1 LKNNLRVSV
10 NNEYGE
16 LKSVLLG
23 TVENMAWPSNDKE
36 FDNGIARSTF
46 DGTLTRGSLPPSVI
60 EQANEDL
67 NKFAVVMD
75 KRGIDIIRPQTVG
88 YHWAYSA
95 RDVLLTLGDKVIE
108 CPTPFS
114 SRAFEL
120 DLYPSLHQAD
130 GKIIRAPKPQ
140 SGDDPMFDAANVL
153 KVNDKLV
160 YSLSHSA
167 NEAGAVWLQEQVGTD
182 FEVITWR
189 AVENQI
195 THIDSTLLSCGENT
209 IIANASRLDKESL
222 PRFMKDYKT
231 IWVDDCVPR
240 SFHNFPYASK
250 WIGMNVLSLD
260 PETIVVDEI
269 QTSLIDQLKSE
280 KFNVVPLRM
289 RQSRTLGG
297 GFHCVTCDIERV

>member
-1 LKNNLRVSV
+1 MKV
-10 NNEYGE
+10 NTRNEYGE
-16 LKSVLLG
+16 LRSVLLG

-46 DGTLTRGSLPPSVI
+46 DGTLTRGALPPSVI
-60 EQANEDL
+60 EQATEDL

-75 KRGIDIIRPQTVG
+75 KRGIDIIRPQTIG
-88 YHWAYSA
+88 PNWAYSA
-95 RDVLLTLGDKVIE
+95 RDILLTIGNKVIE

-120 DLYPSLHQAD
+120 DLYPALHQAD

-140 SGDDPMFDAANVL
+140 SSDDPMFDAANVL
-153 KVNDKLV
+153 KLNDKIV

-182 FEVITWR
+182 FEVVPWR

-209 IIANASRLDKESL
+209 IIANSSRLTTETL
-222 PRFMKDYKT
+222 PAFMKDFKT
-231 IWVDDCVPR
+231 IWVEDCVPR
-240 SFHNFPYASK
+240 SFDRFPFASK

-260 PETIVVDEI
+260 PETIIVDEI
-269 QTSLIDQLKSE
+269 QVGLIEQLKSK
-280 KFNVVPLRM
+280 KFNVITLPM

-297 GFHCVTCDIERV
+297 GFHCVTCDVQRL

>member
-1 LKNNLRVSV
+1 MKNNLKVST

-23 TVENMAWPSNDKE
+23 TVKSMAWPSNDKE

-46 DGTLTRGSLPPSVI
+46 DGTLTKGALPPLVI

-88 YHWAYSA
+88 SHWAYSA
-95 RDVLLTLGDKVIE
+95 RDILLTIGEKVIE

-120 DLYPSLHQAD
+120 DLYPELHQAD
-130 GKIIRAPKPQ
+130 CKIIRAPKPQ
-140 SGDDPMFDAANVL
+140 SGNDPMFDAANVL
-153 KVNDKLV
+153 KLNDKLL
-160 YSLSHSA
+160 YSMSHSA
-167 NEAGAVWLQEQVGTD
+167 NEAGADWLQEQVGTEY
-182 FEVITWR
+182 EVVKWKVVNYQT
-189 AVENQI
+189 
-195 THIDSTLLSCGENT
+195 THIDSTLLSCGPNT
-209 IIANASRLDKESL
+209 VLINAARVDEDQL
-222 PRFMKDYKT
+222 PAFMKDYKK
-231 IWVDDCVPR
+231 IWVEDIEVTP
-240 SFHNFPYASK
+240 FMQFPYASK

-269 QTSLIDQLKSE
+269 QVGLIERLKSE
-280 KFNVVPLRM
+280 KFNVVTLPM

-297 GFHCVTCDIERV
+297 GFHCVTCDVQRL